1 MEINPKTTTKS
12 NKPRKGKAN
21 ITHARYILR
30 KRFWIPVKTL
40 LQAHLAQ
47 SPKGEAK
54 RMARAC
60 GINASQIHRFTCPK
74 CEHDQEPCFTI
85 GAALLLYMGCQL
97 AYPVIEIPKPTKPKK
112 TKQNANQRNTY
123 PYHGLKPKEQQ

>member
-1 MEINPKTTTKS
+1 MDINPVTTTKS

-21 ITHARYILR
+21 ITAKRYQLR
-30 KRFWIPVKTL
+30 QIAWNKLKLAMQI
-40 LQAHLAQ
+40 HLAT

-74 CEHDQEPCFTI
+74 CEHDQEPAFTV
-85 GAALLLYMGCQL
+85 GFTLFLYLTRERHQ
-97 AYPVIEIPKPTKPKK
+97 PVLDIKVDL
-112 TKQNANQRNTY
+112 QRCN
-123 PYHGLKPKEQQ
+123 